1 MFYPGWFGTR
11 TLVEEVIYVTS
22 FFLSSPFV
30 PAKSEGRSM
39 DGPLDHV
46 YTGAG
51 LWWIRSMV
59 FGALPLYM
67 WAVNQ
72 GITSMLEWSLGS
84 TVWNGTKTGV
94 RSTKQK
100 ASQSAVPLPAEGD
113 WIWNVHLYSFMS
125 STWEINSISVYPYN
139 FFVYVYIY
147 FSLFKP
153 TQKTSANIE
162 QRSSR
167 QPWSVRSSHFW
178 NDLIRRWTSW
188 ATLISFKALLE
199 EGWWWGLFS
208 SERIQVEVVKPRS
221 TINSMYNRSQAI
233 NRLLCGMAHFGMP
246 FILRS
251 QRVLHFANPMS
262 KDEWTQGIASKV
274 LMLVAMACPIEVA
287 EVGRSVV
294 VDLSVGSVFAFK
306 PTKVMPIYSYMLYLS
321 SNMDEGYR
329 IAYLTW
335 S

>member
-39 DGPLDHV
+39 DGQLDHV

-84 TVWNGTKTGV
+84 TVWNVTKTGV

-113 WIWNVHLYSFMS
+113 WIWNVQLYSFMS
-125 STWEINSISVYPYN
+125 STWEINSISVYPYKSIC
-139 FFVYVYIY
+139 IY
-147 FSLFKP
+147 ASVCSSQLKRQEP
-153 TQKTSANIE
+153 TSNSE
-162 QRSSR
+162 V
-167 QPWSVRSSHFW
+167 PGSH
-178 NDLIRRWTSW
+178 
-188 ATLISFKALLE
+188 
-199 EGWWWGLFS
+199 G
-208 SERIQVEVVKPRS
+208 P
-221 TINSMYNRSQAI
+221 
-233 NRLLCGMAHFGMP
+233 
-246 FILRS
+246 
-251 QRVLHFANPMS
+251 
-262 KDEWTQGIASKV
+262 
-274 LMLVAMACPIEVA
+274 
-287 EVGRSVV
+287 
-294 VDLSVGSVFAFK
+294 
-306 PTKVMPIYSYMLYLS
+306 
-321 SNMDEGYR
+321 
-329 IAYLTW
+329 
-335 S
+335 